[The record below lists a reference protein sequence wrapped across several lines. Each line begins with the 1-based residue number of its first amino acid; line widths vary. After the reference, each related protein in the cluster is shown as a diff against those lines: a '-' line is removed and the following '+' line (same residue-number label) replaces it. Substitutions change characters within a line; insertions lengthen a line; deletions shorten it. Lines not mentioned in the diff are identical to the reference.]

1 MKTKFLS
8 AILIAFLFGS
18 SLKVQAHDFE
28 VSMNSGNV
36 YYVNVLDTLLRTA
49 ELTFA
54 GEYNRPDHIK
64 FQGVVSVP
72 ETVSYKGKDYRIVR
86 IGVKAFCAGD
96 KIESVILPSSVKTI
110 SEFAFEGCTSLKS
123 IVFPGSQVK
132 IGEGAFWNCT
142 NIEEITFG
150 SDWTEIDFD
159 HFKWSTA
166 LKNIEIPAKVRKIMH
181 LRDIKSLENINIDE
195 NNSAFASVDGILYS
209 RDKSILYTCPVA
221 RKADVIVPEGTK
233 SILRG
238 AFLEC
243 RLVEAVELPSSIEGV
258 SFTEFAPLVSLKS
271 LTLKCV
277 NPIMTAKFNGE
288 KVFALKLAS
297 SAKLF
302 VPKASVRTYMESVCS
317 SAGKYESFDGKDIVE
332 CTEENLLN
340 AKNITK
346 IK

>member
-8 AILIAFLFGS
+8 TTLIAIILGNFINAS
-18 SLKVQAHDFE
+18 AHDFE

-49 ELTFA
+49 ELTFS
-54 GEYNRPDHIK
+54 GEYSRPDRIK
-64 FQGVVSVP
+64 AQGVVAVP
-72 ETVSYKGKDYRIVR
+72 EKVSYNGKDYRIVK

-142 NIEEITFG
+142 KIDDITFG
-150 SDWTEIDFD
+150 SDWTEVDFED
-159 HFKWSTA
+159 FKWSTA
-166 LKNIEIPAKVRKIMH
+166 LKDVKIPAKVRKISH
-181 LRDIKSLENINIDE
+181 LRVIKSLENINIDAK
-195 NNSAFASVDGILYS
+195 NSAFASVDGVLYS
-209 RDKSILYTCPVA
+209 GNKSILYTCPVA
-221 RKADVIVPEGTK
+221 HKTDVIVPEGTK

-243 RLVEAVELPSSIEGV
+243 KLVEAVELPSSIEEI
-258 SFTEFAPLVSLKS
+258 SFTDFAPLASLKS
-271 LTLKCV
+271 LTMKCAE
-277 NPIMTAKFNGE
+277 PLMTAKLNGKE
-288 KVFALKLAS
+288 VFALKLAPT
-297 SAKLF
+297 ARLY
-302 VPKASVRTYMESVCS
+302 VPKASVKVYGELVSTVP
-317 SAGKYESFDGKDIVE
+317 GKYESFDGKDIIE
-332 CTEENLLN
+332 CNEADLLSSN
-340 AKNITK
+340 NITR